1 MLKDGKVKYKENKK
15 MKVLL
20 INGSLHEKGCTY
32 TALSEVEKA
41 LNANGVETEIYWI
54 GQNATSGCKG
64 CWACKKTKKCVIDD
78 GVNEFVE
85 KCAQVDGFVFGSPVY
100 YASAAGALVSFMD
113 RVFYSGGK
121 NLAYKPAAAVVSCRR
136 AGASTTFDVI
146 NKYFTINNM
155 PVVGSNYW
163 NEIHGNTAEEAS
175 QDEEGLQTM
184 RILGNNMAWLLKC
197 IQLGKEA
204 GLEPVRERKIMTNFI
219 R

>member
-1 MLKDGKVKYKENKK
+1 

-20 INGSLHEKGCTY
+20 VKVSSHEKGCTY
-32 TALSEVEKA
+32 TELAEVSKA
-41 LNANGVETEIYWI
+41 LNANGVETEIYWL
-54 GQNATSGCKG
+54 GQNQVSGCKG
-64 CWACKKTKKCVIDD
+64 CWACKKVKKCVIDD

-85 KCAQVDGFVFGSPVY
+85 KAAEFDGFVFGSPVY

-121 NLAYKPAAAVVSCRR
+121 NLAFKPAAAVVSCRR

-155 PVVGSNYW
+155 PIVGSNYW
-163 NEIHGNTAEEAS
+163 NEIHGNTAEEAA
-175 QDEEGLQTM
+175 QDAEGLQTM
-184 RILGNNMAWLLKC
+184 RMLGNNMAWLLKC
-197 IQLGKEA
+197 IALGKEA
-204 GLEPVRERKIMTNFI
+204 GIAPETEKKIWTNFI

>member
-1 MLKDGKVKYKENKK
+1 

-20 INGSLHEKGCTY
+20 VNGSHHEKGCTY
-32 TALSEVEKA
+32 TALAEVAKA

-54 GQNATSGCKG
+54 GQNETSGCKG
-64 CWACKKTKKCVIDD
+64 CWACKKLRKCVIED
-78 GVNEFVE
+78 GLNEFVE
-85 KCAQVDGFVFGSPVY
+85 KAASFDGYVFGSPVY
-100 YASAAGALVSFMD
+100 YASAAGALISFMD
-113 RVFYSGGK
+113 RLFYSGGRA
-121 NLAYKPAAAVVSCRR
+121 LAYKPAAAVVSCRR

-155 PVVGSNYW
+155 PIVSSNYW
-163 NEIHGNTAEEAS
+163 NEIHGNKAEEAA

-197 IQLGKEA
+197 IELGKIE
-204 GLEPVRERKIMTNFI
+204 GLEPVKEKKIMTNFI

>member
-1 MLKDGKVKYKENKK
+1 

-20 INGSLHEKGCTY
+20 VNGSYHEKGCTY
-32 TALSEVEKA
+32 TALAEVAKA
-41 LNANGVETEIYWI
+41 LNANGVETEIYWL
-54 GQNATSGCKG
+54 GQNQVSGCKG
-64 CWACKKTKKCVIDD
+64 CWACKKIKKCVIDD

-85 KCAQVDGFVFGSPVY
+85 KAAEFDGFVFGSPVY

-121 NLAYKPAAAVVSCRR
+121 NLAFKPAAAVVSCRR

-155 PVVGSNYW
+155 PIVGSNYW
-163 NEIHGNTAEEAS
+163 NEIHGNTAEEAA
-175 QDEEGLQTM
+175 QDAEGLQTM
-184 RILGNNMAWLLKC
+184 RMLGNNMAWLLKC
-197 IQLGKEA
+197 IALGKEA
-204 GLEPVRERKIMTNFI
+204 GIAPETEKKIWTNFI

>member
-1 MLKDGKVKYKENKK
+1 

-20 INGSLHEKGCTY
+20 VNGSQHEKGCTY
-32 TALSEVEKA
+32 TALSEVAKA
-41 LNANGVETEIYWI
+41 LNENGVETEIYQLS
-54 GQNATSGCKG
+54 GKGVSGCKG
-64 CWACKKTKKCVIDD
+64 CWACKKIKKCVFDD
-78 GVNEFVE
+78 CVNEFVE
-85 KCAQVDGFVFGSPVY
+85 KAKDFDGFVFGSPVY
-100 YASAAGALVSFMD
+100 YASASGGLVSFMD

-121 NLAYKPAAAVVSCRR
+121 NLAYKPACAVVSCRR

-163 NEIHGNTAEEAS
+163 NEIHGNTAEEAL

-197 IQLGKEA
+197 IEMGKNA

>member
-1 MLKDGKVKYKENKK
+1 M
-15 MKVLL
+15 
-20 INGSLHEKGCTY
+20 
-32 TALSEVEKA
+32 
-41 LNANGVETEIYWI
+41 
-54 GQNATSGCKG
+54 
-64 CWACKKTKKCVIDD
+64 DD

-85 KCAQVDGFVFGSPVY
+85 KAAQFDGFVFGSPVY
-100 YASAAGALVSFMD
+100 YASASGALVSFMD

-155 PVVGSNYW
+155 PIVGSNYW
-163 NEIHGNTAEEAS
+163 NEIHGNTAEEAA

-197 IQLGKEA
+197 IEKGKEA

>member
-1 MLKDGKVKYKENKK
+1 

-20 INGSLHEKGCTY
+20 VNGSQHEKGCTY
-32 TALSEVEKA
+32 TALSEVAKA

-54 GQNATSGCKG
+54 GQHQVSGCKG
-64 CWACKKTKKCVIDD
+64 CWVCKKTKQCVIDD
-78 GVNEFVE
+78 GVNEFVAKAAE
-85 KCAQVDGFVFGSPVY
+85 FDGFVFGSPVY

-136 AGASTTFDVI
+136 AGASTTFDFI

-155 PVVGSNYW
+155 QIVGSNYW
-163 NEIHGNTAEEAS
+163 NEIHGNTAEEAA

-197 IQLGKEA
+197 IELGKQA
-204 GLEPVRERKIMTNFI
+204 GLAPERERKIMTNFI

>member
-1 MLKDGKVKYKENKK
+1 

-20 INGSLHEKGCTY
+20 INGSYHEKGCTY
-32 TALSEVEKA
+32 TALAEVAKS
-41 LNANGVETEIYWI
+41 LNANGVETEIYWF

-64 CWACKKTKKCVIDD
+64 CWACKKLKKCVIDD

-85 KCAQVDGFVFGSPVY
+85 KAAQFDGYVFGSPVY

-121 NLAYKPAAAVVSCRR
+121 QLAYKPAAAVVSCRR

-146 NKYFTINNM
+146 NIYFTINNM
-155 PVVGSNYW
+155 PVVGANYW
-163 NEIHGNTAEEAS
+163 NEIHGNTAEEAA

-184 RILGNNMAWLLKC
+184 RMLGNNMAWLLKC
-197 IQLGKEA
+197 LQLGKEA
-204 GLEPVRERKIMTNFI
+204 GVEPVKERKIMTNFI

>member
-1 MLKDGKVKYKENKK
+1 

-20 INGSLHEKGCTY
+20 VNGSQHLNGCTY
-32 TALSEVEKA
+32 TALCEVAKA
-41 LNANGVETEIYWI
+41 LNANGVETEIYQLGGKEI
-54 GQNATSGCKG
+54 RGCKG
-64 CWACKKTKKCVIDD
+64 CWICKKTKACVIDD
-78 GVNEFVE
+78 GVNEFVAKAAE
-85 KCAQVDGFVFGSPVY
+85 FDGFVFGSPVY
-100 YASAAGALVSFMD
+100 YASASGGLVSFMD

-136 AGASTTFDVI
+136 AGATATFDVI

-155 PVVGSNYW
+155 PIVGSNYW
-163 NEIHGNTAEEAS
+163 NEVHGNKAEEVL

-197 IQLGKEA
+197 IELGKQA
-204 GLEPVRERKIMTNFI
+204 GLAPEKERKIMTNFI

>member
-1 MLKDGKVKYKENKK
+1 

-20 INGSLHEKGCTY
+20 VNGSYHEKGCTY
-32 TALSEVEKA
+32 TALAEVEKA
-41 LNANGVETEIYWI
+41 LNANGVETEIYWL
-54 GQNATSGCKG
+54 GQNQTVGCKG
-64 CWACKKTKKCVIDD
+64 CWACKKIKKCVIDD

-85 KCAQVDGFVFGSPVY
+85 KAAQFDGFVFGSPVY

-121 NLAYKPAAAVVSCRR
+121 QLAYKPAAAVVSCRR

-155 PVVGSNYW
+155 PIVASNYW
-163 NEIHGNTAEEAS
+163 NEIHGNTAEEAA
-175 QDEEGLQTM
+175 QDTEGLQTM
-184 RILGNNMAWLLKC
+184 RVLGNNMAWLLKC
-197 IQLGKEA
+197 IELGKQA
-204 GLEPVRERKIMTNFI
+204 GVAPETERKIWTNFI

>member
-1 MLKDGKVKYKENKK
+1 

-20 INGSLHEKGCTY
+20 VNGSLHEKGCTY
-32 TALSEVEKA
+32 TALKEVEKA
-41 LNANGVETEIYWI
+41 LNANGVETEIYWV
-54 GQNATSGCKG
+54 GQTNISGCKG
-64 CWACKKTKKCVIDD
+64 CWACKKIKKCVLED
-78 GVNEFVE
+78 GLNEFVAKAAE
-85 KCAQVDGFVFGSPVY
+85 FDGYVFGSPVY
-100 YASAAGALVSFMD
+100 YASASGALVSFMD

-136 AGASTTFDVI
+136 AGAATTFDVI

-155 PVVGSNYW
+155 PIVGSNYW
-163 NEIHGNTAEEAS
+163 NEVHGNTAEEVL

-197 IQLGKEA
+197 LALGKEA
-204 GLEPVRERKIMTNFI
+204 GVEPVRERKIMTNFI

>member
-1 MLKDGKVKYKENKK
+1 

-20 INGSLHEKGCTY
+20 VNGSFHQKGCTY
-32 TALSEVEKA
+32 TALCEVAKA
-41 LNANGVETEIYWI
+41 LNANGIQTEIYQI
-54 GQNATSGCKG
+54 GNATSGCRG
-64 CWACKKTKKCVIDD
+64 CRACKKLGKCVIGD

-85 KCAQVDGFVFGSPVY
+85 KAANFDGFVFGSPVY

-113 RVFYSGGK
+113 RAFYSGGR
-121 NLAYKPAAAVVSCRR
+121 NFAYKPAAAVVSCRR

-163 NEIHGNTAEEAS
+163 NEIHGNTAEEAA

-184 RILGNNMAWLLKC
+184 RVLGNNMAWLLKC
-197 IQLGKEA
+197 IELGKLE
-204 GLEPVRERKIMTNFI
+204 GLEPVKEKKVMMNFI
-219 R
+219 RG

>member
-1 MLKDGKVKYKENKK
+1 

-20 INGSLHEKGCTY
+20 VNGSFHEKGCTY
-32 TALSEVEKA
+32 TALCEVEKA
-41 LNANGVETEIYWI
+41 LNANGIQTEIYQI
-54 GQNATSGCKG
+54 GNATGGCRG
-64 CWACKKTKKCVIDD
+64 CRACKKLGKCVIGD

-85 KCAQVDGFVFGSPVY
+85 KAANFDGFVFGSPVY

-113 RVFYSGGK
+113 RAFYSGGR
-121 NLAYKPAAAVVSCRR
+121 NFAYKPAAAVVSCRR

-163 NEIHGNTAEEAS
+163 NEIHGNKAEEAA

-204 GLEPVRERKIMTNFI
+204 GVAPQTEKKIFTNFI

>member
-1 MLKDGKVKYKENKK
+1 

-20 INGSLHEKGCTY
+20 VNGSLHEKGCTY
-32 TALSEVEKA
+32 TALCEVEKA
-41 LNANGVETEIYWI
+41 LQENGIETEIYWV
-54 GQNATSGCKG
+54 GQNAVNGCKG
-64 CWACKKTKKCVIDD
+64 CWACKKTGACVIDD
-78 GVNEFVE
+78 GVNEFVQKAAE
-85 KCAQVDGFVFGSPVY
+85 CDGYVFGSPVY

-121 NLAYKPAAAVVSCRR
+121 KLAYKPAAAVVSCRR

-155 PVVGSNYW
+155 QIVGSNYW
-163 NEIHGNTAEEAS
+163 NEVHGNKAEEVL

-204 GLEPVRERKIMTNFI
+204 GLEPVKERKIMTNFI

>member
-1 MLKDGKVKYKENKK
+1 

-20 INGSLHEKGCTY
+20 VNGSSHEQGCTY
-32 TALSEVEKA
+32 TALAEVAKA
-41 LNANGVETEIYWI
+41 LNANGVETEIYQLGKSQI
-54 GQNATSGCKG
+54 SGCKG
-64 CWACKKTKKCVIDD
+64 CWVCKKTKKCVLDD

-85 KCAQVDGFVFGSPVY
+85 KAAEFDGYVFGSPVY
-100 YASAAGALVSFMD
+100 YASASGALISFMD

-121 NLAYKPAAAVVSCRR
+121 ALAYKPAAAVVSCRR
-136 AGASTTFDVI
+136 AGAATTFDVI

-155 PVVGSNYW
+155 PIVSSNYW
-163 NEIHGNTAEEAS
+163 NEIHGNKAEEAL

-197 IQLGKEA
+197 IEKGKEA
-204 GLEPVRERKIMTNFI
+204 GLEPLKERKVMTNFI

>member
-1 MLKDGKVKYKENKK
+1 

-20 INGSLHEKGCTY
+20 VNGSFHEKGCTY
-32 TALSEVEKA
+32 TALCEVEKA
-41 LNANGVETEIYWI
+41 LNANGIETEIYHI
-54 GQNATSGCKG
+54 GSAVSGCRG
-64 CWACKKTKKCVIDD
+64 CWACKKLGKCVIDD

-85 KCAQVDGFVFGSPVY
+85 KAAHFDGFVFGSPVY

-113 RVFYSGGK
+113 RAFYSGGR
-121 NLAYKPAAAVVSCRR
+121 NFAYKPAAAVVSCRR

-163 NEIHGNTAEEAS
+163 NEIHGNTAEEAA

-184 RILGNNMAWLLKC
+184 RVLGNNMAWLLKC
-197 IQLGKEA
+197 IELGKIE
-204 GLEPVRERKIMTNFI
+204 GLEPVKEKKIRTNFI

>member
-1 MLKDGKVKYKENKK
+1 

-20 INGSLHEKGCTY
+20 INGSQHEKGCTY
-32 TALSEVEKA
+32 TALSEVAKA
-41 LNANGVETEIYWI
+41 LNANGVETEIYQL
-54 GQNATSGCKG
+54 GQKQVSGCKG
-64 CWACKKTKKCVIDD
+64 CWACKKLKKCVIDD

-85 KCAQVDGFVFGSPVY
+85 KAAEFDGYVFGSPVY
-100 YASAAGALVSFMD
+100 YASASGALVSFMD

-155 PVVGSNYW
+155 QIVGSNYW
-163 NEIHGNTAEEAS
+163 NEVHGNTAEEVL

-184 RILGNNMAWLLKC
+184 RMLGNNMAWLLKC
-197 IQLGKEA
+197 IELGKEA
-204 GLEPVRERKIMTNFI
+204 GLAPERERKIMTNFI